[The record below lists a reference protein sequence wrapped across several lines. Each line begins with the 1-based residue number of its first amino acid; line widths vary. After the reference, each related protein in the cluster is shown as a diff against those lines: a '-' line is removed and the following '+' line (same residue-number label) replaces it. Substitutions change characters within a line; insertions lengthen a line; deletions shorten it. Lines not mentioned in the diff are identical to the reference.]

1 MNGPLRRPRALL
13 LDFGGVLV
21 ETSRREGWAAVFAK
35 EVHDALTRAGC
46 HELDAAAVET
56 DLKAGVAADRCWKD
70 AMSRPY
76 APPEMTHAAFWG
88 DYVAADWPA
97 PARQLVVA
105 HATPL
110 CKRMG
115 ELRQDRR
122 TRPGIPELLDAAAGY
137 GVPCAVVSNS
147 LSGAVHRDYTAATG
161 LAEKLALEVYSDEV
175 GVRKPNPEMI
185 WIATRALGVEPA
197 DAWYVGDNFDRDV
210 VCGHRAGVGGN
221 ILMVAKGTYDVPYE
235 VRNRPDAVVADGHG
249 LLELLTEAVRLGN
262 DTETEPQGD
271 A

>member
-1 MNGPLRRPRALL
+1 VNAPLRRPRALL

-21 ETSRREGWAAVFAK
+21 ETSRKEGWSAALAK
-35 EVHDALTRAGC
+35 EVHRTLTRAGC
-46 HELDAAAVET
+46 RDLDVAEVET
-56 DLKAGVAADRCWKD
+56 DIKAGVAADKCWKD

-76 APPEMTHAAFWG
+76 APSEMTHAAFWG

-97 PARQLVVA
+97 SARQLVIA

-122 TRPGIPELLDAAAGY
+122 IRPGIPELLDAAEAAGI
-137 GVPCAVVSNS
+137 PCAVVSNS
-147 LSGAVHRDYTAATG
+147 LSGAVHRDFTAATG
-161 LAEKLALEVYSDEV
+161 LDGKLAFEVYSDEV

-185 WIATRALGVEPA
+185 WIATRALGVDPA
-197 DAWYVGDNFDRDV
+197 DAWYAGDNFDRDV
-210 VCGHRAGVGGN
+210 LCGHRAGVGGN
-221 ILMVAKGTYDVPYE
+221 VLMVARGTYDVPFE
-235 VRNRPDAVVADGHG
+235 VRCRPDAVVDDGHG
-249 LLELLTEAVRLGN
+249 LLELLTNAIE
-262 DTETEPQGD
+262 GD

>member
-1 MNGPLRRPRALL
+1 MSAAGPRLSGRALRLPRALL

-21 ETSRREGWAAVFAK
+21 ETGMRPGWCAELAK
-35 EVHDALTRAGC
+35 EVHALLTRAGC
-46 HELDAAAVET
+46 RELDAAAVEI
-56 DLKAGVAADRCWKD
+56 DIRAGAAADKCWKD

-76 APPEMTHAAFWG
+76 APPEMTHTGFWG

-97 PARQLVVA
+97 SARQLVIA

-122 TRPGIPELLDAAAGY
+122 TRPGIPELLDGAAALGI
-137 GVPCAVVSNS
+137 PCGVVSNA

-161 LAEKLALEVYSDEV
+161 LAGRLALEVYSDEA

-185 WIATRALGVEPA
+185 RIATRALGVRPG
-197 DAWYVGDNFDRDV
+197 DVWYVGDNFDRDV
-210 VCGHRAGVGGN
+210 LCGHRAGVGGN
-221 ILMVAKGTYDVPYE
+221 VLMVAEDTYDIPYE
-235 VRNRPDAVVADGHG
+235 TRCLPDAVVDDGHG
-249 LLELLTEAVRLGN
+249 LLALLN
-262 DTETEPQGD
+262 DAAEGER
-271 A
+271 

>member
-1 MNGPLRRPRALL
+1 MNGSLRRPRALL

-21 ETSRREGWAAVFAK
+21 ETSRRAGWSAALAK
-35 EVHDALTRAGC
+35 EVHATLVRAGC
-46 HELDAAAVET
+46 RDLDAAAVET
-56 DLKAGVAADRCWKD
+56 DIKAGVTADKRWKD

-76 APPEMTHAAFWG
+76 APAEMTHAAFWG

-97 PARQLVVA
+97 SARQLVIA

-122 TRPGIPELLDAAAGY
+122 IRPGIPELLDAADALGI
-137 GVPCAVVSNS
+137 PCAVVSNA
-147 LSGAVHRDYTAATG
+147 LSGAVHRDFTAATG
-161 LAEKLALEVYSDEV
+161 LDGKLAFEVYSDEV

-185 WIATRALGVEPA
+185 WIATRALGIEPA
-197 DAWYVGDNFDRDV
+197 DAWYAGDNFDRDV

-235 VRNRPDAVVADGHG
+235 VRSRPDAVVDDGHG
-249 LLELLTEAVRLGN
+249 LLELLINATE
-262 DTETEPQGD
+262 GD

>member
-1 MNGPLRRPRALL
+1 MTPSLPRPRALL

-21 ETSRREGWAAVFAK
+21 ETSRRPGWSAALAK
-35 EVHDALTRAGC
+35 EVHAALTRAGC
-46 HELDAAAVET
+46 HDLDAAAVEA
-56 DLKAGVAADRCWKD
+56 DIKAGSAADKYWKD

-76 APPEMTHAAFWG
+76 APPEMTHTAFWG

-97 PARQLVVA
+97 PARQFVVA
-105 HATPL
+105 QATPL

-122 TRPGIPELLDAAAGY
+122 TRPGIPELLDAAAGL
-137 GVPCAVVSNS
+137 GIACAVVSNS

-161 LAEKLALEVYSDEV
+161 LAGKLALEVYSDEA

-185 WIATRALGVEPA
+185 WIATRALGVDPG

-210 VCGHRAGVGGN
+210 VCGRRAGVGGN
-221 ILMVAKGTYDVPYE
+221 VLMVAKGTYDVPYE
-235 VRNRPDAVVADGHG
+235 VRYRPDAVVDDGHE
-249 LLELLTEAVRLGN
+249 LLELLTNAIE
-262 DTETEPQGD
+262 GD
-271 A
+271 E